1 MTSNETQLA
10 QNLTRLAKEFKS
22 TDPGQASDIRRAF
35 KQQSFNDATR
45 TIVYLLEVVGSR
57 DHQFRI
63 AQEANVKLEKE
74 NKDLRE
80 LLALNNIKIEDEA
93 PAADNPNKELI
104 EAITQGTIT
113 PVTNEQ
119 PST

>member
-1 MTSNETQLA
+1 MTTETPVSAQLA
-10 QNLTRLAKEFKS
+10 QNLARLAKEFKS
-22 TDPGQASDIRRAF
+22 TDPGQAADIRRAF

-57 DHQFRI
+57 DHQFKQL
-63 AQEANVKLEKE
+63 QEANTALQKE

-80 LLALNNIKIEDEA
+80 LLALNNIKIEEA
-93 PAADNPNKELI
+93 PLSTDPNKELI

-113 PVTNEQ
+113 PVVNE
-119 PST
+119 